1 MGLVATVSDSA
12 GLGNFSQ
19 LCQKWFRAAFQ
30 KVLRNRGAFAALP
43 KQGSTENLEDK
54 LPAFSLGSETTCSS
68 NILSWPFQ
76 HSPTSRSPDFLLSY
90 IVRTVKSEQT
100 NPGTTALDSGRVS
113 TSRVVQNAGSWAP
126 PLLGLIHWTWRGGP
140 GIHASIK
147 QPMILIQVV

>member
-1 MGLVATVSDSA
+1 MACAADGLKFSFHLDYSNFNSHMWLVATVSDSA

-54 LPAFSLGSETTCSS
+54 LPAFSLGSETTYSS
-68 NILSWPFQ
+68 NVLSWSFQ

-90 IVRTVKSEQT
+90 IVRTIKSEQT

-113 TSRVVQNAGSWAP
+113 TSRELFKMHIP
-126 PLLGLIHWTWRGGP
+126 GP
-140 GIHASIK
+140 R
-147 QPMILIQVV
+147 LYWV